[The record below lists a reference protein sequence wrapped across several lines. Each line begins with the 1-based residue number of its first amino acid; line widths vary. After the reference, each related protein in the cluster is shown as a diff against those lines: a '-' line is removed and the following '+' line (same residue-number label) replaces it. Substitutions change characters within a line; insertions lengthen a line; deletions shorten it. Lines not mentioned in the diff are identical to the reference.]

1 MQCRVGGDRALS
13 LRVFLC
19 VLIAVTA
26 TPSELHPK
34 PCGLSLCLFPG
45 PGWPRSC
52 TRLWCGVIRTKV
64 FAPFGLGSV
73 ARWQLPVQ
81 GSLHPY
87 CCAHSSQVEPRFLH
101 HIWEARLWFNLLALQ
116 DEDLPV
122 ETFSSLWIPC
132 TGTDPDPI
140 PLSPSYLATWRSFLK
155 LWLHRNSVSFQLVFQ
170 ENCSIQRCIFDM
182 FMGVRELHVF
192 LFHCLDPLPCFHIF
206 LMVGKFFSKNDI
218 LRHEKIIWNS
228 NFSSTS
234 QVLLGRLI
242 HFTYHLWLLL
252 RSFDRDGIASKA

>member
-1 MQCRVGGDRALS
+1 MCWQQSPLLRPAPCVGTDSGHHPTRS
-13 LRVFLC
+13 LPRPLGFSQG
-19 VLIAVTA
+19 LIGPDIIIGYGVEWAW
-26 TPSELHPK
+26 P
-34 PCGLSLCLFPG
+34 GYSLILL
-45 PGWPRSC
+45 RSVVM
-52 TRLWCGVIRTKV
+52 G
-64 FAPFGLGSV
+64 
-73 ARWQLPVQ
+73 QLPVQ

-206 LMVGKFFSKNDI
+206 LMVQKIFSKNDI

-228 NFSSTS
+228 NFRSSHYGP
-234 QVLLGRLI
+234 VG
-242 HFTYHLWLLL
+242 
-252 RSFDRDGIASKA
+252 